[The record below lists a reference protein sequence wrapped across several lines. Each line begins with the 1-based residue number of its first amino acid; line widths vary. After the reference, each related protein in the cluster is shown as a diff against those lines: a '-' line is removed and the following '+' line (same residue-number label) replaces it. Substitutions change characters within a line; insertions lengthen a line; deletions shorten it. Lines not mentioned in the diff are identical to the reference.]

1 MVFGPAAGGQL
12 GARGA
17 FRGRRAGGRH
27 DHDGQRDRHR
37 DGGGDAD
44 GPAGP
49 GAPPD
54 GLLDR
59 HVRQAGDGEREA
71 DPHRVERPAVDAGPV
86 GADEHDDRPVPQVD
100 AVADR
105 AQHGQRRQRQGLPQR
120 AGGAA
125 RDRPDHDQR
134 RHGEHQ
140 QAAPVVGRRQP
151 VDGHAHP
158 PDEGERRDRRRGE
171 RRRGPALPPGPVER
185 PDRQRRAEEGRRQ
198 PGVGAEVGA
207 VGVERVVGDGQQ
219 GERHGGAGHGQ
230 NEQPPV
236 GPVAVGPAGPA
247 PAAPAQHRQH
257 DQRPHQVE
265 LLLDRQAPGVVE
277 RRGDAEHVP
286 VADVGQHPVPVGD
299 VPEGGEHVAPE
310 AGAVGLG
317 GEPQQQRRDAHDQH
331 EHGGQQ
337 APRPPCPEPAEAD
350 AAGAVVLGDEQRG
363 DQEAGEDEEEVD
375 AEEPAVEAPEVE
387 GDDRGHRQAA
397 QPVEGGLVAQ
407 PAARGP
413 GDGRGRLVGRRRVE
427 GCGRAVGRRRVV
439 GGPRRTG
446 RANSGVDLGA
456 TDGHSV
462 VSPPPRGCPA
472 TATRTAGPW

>member
-1 MVFGPAAGGQL
+1 MTHSSSSRTSPIPPRVGQVVDDDVGVEVVDQLPPHPATVVVARRTHVDPAVRPAGLALGVGGGAEDLRRAGHHRALGRAGVDEGLADRARAAVADEQHAGGVGRDLVGVEQVVVGLRAAAGGQL
-12 GARGA
+12 GAGGA
-17 FRGRRAGGRH
+17 FRRRRTGGRH

-49 GAPPD
+49 AAPPD

-120 AGGAA
+120 AGGAT

-185 PDRQRRAEEGRRQ
+185 PDRQRRAEEGRCS
-198 PGVGAEVGA
+198 
-207 VGVERVVGDGQQ
+207 RVS
-219 GERHGGAGHGQ
+219 
-230 NEQPPV
+230 
-236 GPVAVGPAGPA
+236 
-247 PAAPAQHRQH
+247 
-257 DQRPHQVE
+257 
-265 LLLDRQAPGVVE
+265 
-277 RRGDAEHVP
+277 VP
-286 VADVGQHPVPVGD
+286 K
-299 VPEGGEHVAPE
+299 
-310 AGAVGLG
+310 
-317 GEPQQQRRDAHDQH
+317 
-331 EHGGQQ
+331 
-337 APRPPCPEPAEAD
+337 
-350 AAGAVVLGDEQRG
+350 
-363 DQEAGEDEEEVD
+363 
-375 AEEPAVEAPEVE
+375 
-387 GDDRGHRQAA
+387 
-397 QPVEGGLVAQ
+397 
-407 PAARGP
+407 
-413 GDGRGRLVGRRRVE
+413 
-427 GCGRAVGRRRVV
+427 
-439 GGPRRTG
+439 
-446 RANSGVDLGA
+446 
-456 TDGHSV
+456 
-462 VSPPPRGCPA
+462 
-472 TATRTAGPW
+472 